1 MNRLHGLVVLRI
13 ALASIHPT
21 TDQFWYNRRY
31 GSWLAFEFDF
41 GSVLCRDDDLLS
53 CCRSDSSRLSFVSIA
68 IGYPKGCDSSSSDLS
83 SAKASDTISPVDRLE
98 EQQMGGHNRVA
109 ELAEHAVVPFTAAE
123 TCMRWTS
130 GHANTEQSLS
140 PHQSSV
146 AT

>member
-1 MNRLHGLVVLRI
+1 M
-13 ALASIHPT
+13 
-21 TDQFWYNRRY
+21 
-31 GSWLAFEFDF
+31 AFEFDF
-41 GSVLCRDDDLLS
+41 GSVLRRDDDLLS
-53 CCRSDSSRLSFVSIA
+53 CCGSDSSRLSFVSTA

-83 SAKASDTISPVDRLE
+83 SAKASDTISLVDWLE
-98 EQQMGGHNRVA
+98 EQQMGGHNRVAELEEPA

-130 GHANTEQSLS
+130 GHANTEHSLS